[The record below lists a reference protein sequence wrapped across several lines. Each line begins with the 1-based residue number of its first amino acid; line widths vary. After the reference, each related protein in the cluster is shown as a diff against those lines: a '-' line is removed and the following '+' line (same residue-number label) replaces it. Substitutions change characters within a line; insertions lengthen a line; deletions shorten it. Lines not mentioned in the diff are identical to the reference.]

1 MDLYLILKVVV
12 KESSQ
17 TIIVRALSQRKGAG
31 IPVGGDL
38 PKLYK
43 GMLISL
49 ELDGHR
55 AVDYKL
61 QLSPKNLGVLT
72 KNNVDISKYT
82 EKLEMHG
89 KLKGHKCGWAIAE
102 KDLPKLYDALPFPQA
117 DSIHKEIID
126 NPIAGNRIKFLNKRI
141 LETARQRRKIEYGID
156 EYLSYFNAA
165 EQEGAYEK
173 LSITLKMMALQASQY
188 GFRDN
193 RVFDYEMKK
202 MEEYIETDIHERLGN
217 GYLLLTKLEI
227 NEYIQKLKE
236 SNSHLEQEQVNAIWC
251 LQSSMPC
258 IITGGAGVGKTT
270 VIKSLIE
277 CYSMHY
283 NTNHILL
290 VAPTGKASRRLAEK
304 TNMPASTIHKALRKS
319 PEDSFVYYNSNRK
332 LPYRLII
339 VDESSMIDTAL
350 MYDLLCAVDKTAKI
364 IFVGD
369 HNQLYP
375 VGYGEPFFNFLD
387 VLRVYRLTVNH
398 RQDEGTDILK
408 CANAILEVQGND
420 YRSAVTSGRGVT
432 VRHINYNEIGFF
444 LSTNKELQ
452 ILSPYNELNSVINE
466 YLRVGEAD
474 LNVGDK
480 VMTVRNS
487 KEYCNG
493 DIGYIDKIDENGI
506 TININGT
513 DVIVPE
519 KDRRDVVLAYA
530 ITIHKMQGSES
541 DKVIVFIP
549 EEDRMVDKRMMYT
562 ALTRAKKEIEVY
574 YYD

>member
-17 TIIVRALSQRKGAG
+17 TIIVRSLSQRKGAG

-43 GMLISL
+43 GMLIGL

-72 KNNVDISKYT
+72 KNNVDIPKYT

-89 KLKGHKCGWAIAE
+89 KLKGHKCGWTVAE
-102 KDLPKLYDALPFPQA
+102 KDLPKIYDALPFPQA
-117 DSIHKEIID
+117 DSIHKEIVD

-227 NEYIQKLKE
+227 NEYIEKLKE

-277 CYSMHY
+277 CYGMHY

-549 EEDRMVDKRMMYT
+549 EEDRIVDKRMMYT

-574 YYD
+574 YYE